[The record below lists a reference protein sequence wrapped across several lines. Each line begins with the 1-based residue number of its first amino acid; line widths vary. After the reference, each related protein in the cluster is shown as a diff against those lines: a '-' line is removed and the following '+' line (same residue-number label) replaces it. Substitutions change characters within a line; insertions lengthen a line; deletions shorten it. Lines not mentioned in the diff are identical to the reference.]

1 MSIDW
6 RREGLH
12 IYKER
17 FLTLRSEMTDYGF
30 PIQAFGNDRS
40 VVIPRSL
47 EIVGNDRGEE
57 KYTKCVL
64 EADLYTVCVLKS
76 GLNTQI
82 V

>member
-1 MSIDW
+1 M
-6 RREGLH
+6 RL

-17 FLTLRSEMTDYGF
+17 FLTLRFEMTDYGF
-30 PIQAFGNDRS
+30 PIKAFGNNRED
-40 VVIPRSL
+40 
-47 EIVGNDRGEE
+47 E

-64 EADLYTVCVLKS
+64 EDGLYTVCVLKS